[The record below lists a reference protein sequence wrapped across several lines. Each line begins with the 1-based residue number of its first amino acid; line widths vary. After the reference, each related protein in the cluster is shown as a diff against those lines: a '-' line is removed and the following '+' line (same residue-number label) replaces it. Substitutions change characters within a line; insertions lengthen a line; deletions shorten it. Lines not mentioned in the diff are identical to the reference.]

1 MKSLLKIG
9 FVLTI
14 PLLFICCGSNSG
26 SDKTINERGDV
37 NSISVRDSISAPGNE
52 TVGIKKTK
60 LNKQNLVIK
69 EWNTN
74 LLTNTK
80 FLDHV
85 TTYNPEGK
93 KIEEIE
99 YNTEGQKWRERY
111 EYDANGNKSQE
122 LLYDGN
128 NRLVTIKKYEYN
140 EFGNKKITYTYNAK
154 GKLIAIK
161 NYEYITQ

>member
-1 MKSLLKIG
+1 MKGIFKSVFIIISL
-9 FVLTI
+9 FS
-14 PLLFICCGSNSG
+14 FIACGSNSG
-26 SDKTINERGDV
+26 SDNTVNEQG
-37 NSISVRDSISAPGNE
+37 NANPVRDSISVQDNE
-52 TVGIKKTK
+52 TVVVQKTK
-60 LNKQNLVIK
+60 LNKKNLVIK

-85 TTYNPEGK
+85 TTYDPEGK

-99 YNTEGQKWRERY
+99 YNTDGQKWRERY
-111 EYDANGNKSQE
+111 EYDANGNKVQE
-122 LLYDGN
+122 LLYDGH
-128 NRLVTIKKYEYN
+128 NRLYTVKKFEYN
-140 EFGNKKITYTYNAK
+140 EFGKKKVTYTYNAK